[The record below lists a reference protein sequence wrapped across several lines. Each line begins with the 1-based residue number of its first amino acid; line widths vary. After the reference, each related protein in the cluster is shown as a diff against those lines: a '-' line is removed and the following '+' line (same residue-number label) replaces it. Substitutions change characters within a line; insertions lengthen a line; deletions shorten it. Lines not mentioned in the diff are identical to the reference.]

1 MENLVIN
8 QSDSTCPKTYW
19 LERLKGD
26 LPNIQLPSYKSQL
39 KETYK
44 NINSI
49 QYYFPET
56 LNKKISNL
64 NIEDEKDYFYVGLSV
79 LYVLFYKYGAG
90 KDIIINVDNDEK
102 LEINNKMGLRIV
114 VNPKENFQE
123 FYQRVKTI
131 ISHDIQHQ
139 YPYEDLLNHIT
150 FETGRATTFDI
161 AFNYVNCTEKGHSFI
176 EHNISFSLCNQFN
189 TLSLIVN
196 YNNDVYET
204 KIVRQ
209 FARHF
214 KQLFLDMLLHQETKI
229 ASLSCL
235 NEAEKKQFVY
245 DYNKTIVA
253 ENHNIGIHELFEQK
267 CEETPN
273 AVALRQQGNILTYK
287 ELNEKSNAVAHYL
300 IQQGIT
306 AETNVGAL
314 CTRSF
319 DMIIVLMGILKSG
332 GSYVPIDPAYPL
344 DRQRYIAENSKVK
357 VVLTNYDA
365 ELETSMPNVAF
376 EHVDKID
383 YQANTS
389 NPNIDI
395 KGTQLAYTIY
405 TSGSTGRPKGVM
417 IEHYSA
423 VNLIRWV
430 NERFNVNQDDK
441 MLFITPVCFDLSVYD
456 IFGMLAAGG
465 SVVIVKKK
473 EIEDFQVLKNII
485 KKERITFWD
494 SVPTTFNYLVMQLE
508 EEASEVI
515 PDLRLVFMS
524 GDWIPVQLPDKA
536 KTFFPKA
543 EIISLGGAT
552 EGTVWSNYFPIEKVD
567 EEWSSI
573 PYGKPIRNNYFY
585 VLDENL
591 NPVPEGVIGEL
602 HIGGIGVARGYDND
616 PEKTGKSFILDP
628 FSTELGGR
636 MYKTGDLGRW
646 LPGGNMEF
654 MGRKDYQVKI
664 NGHRV
669 ELEEIINVLNDVKS
683 ISEAY
688 VLAKDNKTGSKYLVA
703 YVVSKE
709 EKEIAVLK
717 KELMAVLHEKL
728 PEYMVPRLYIPL
740 AELPLTPNGKIDRKR
755 LPDPAES
762 TLHLEIEQVLPAT
775 ETEKK
780 VASIWRQIL
789 KVEEIGIHE
798 DFVIL
803 GGDSLKGIMCIN
815 DCFRE
820 FKIKINTEDFFENS
834 TIEKLSKYIDFIVQ
848 QKNLD
853 VSNYNAFEL

>member
-1 MENLVIN
+1 MENLVTN
-8 QSDSTCPKTYW
+8 QPDISCPKTYW

-26 LPNIQLPSYKSQL
+26 LPNIQLPSYKSQC
-39 KETYK
+39 KEIDK

-56 LNKKISNL
+56 LNEKISNL
-64 NIEDEKDYFYVGLSV
+64 NIENEKDYFYVGLSV

-90 KDIIINVDNDEK
+90 KDIIIDVNTDKNTDAE
-102 LEINNKMGLRIV
+102 NKMSARIII
-114 VNPKENFQE
+114 NPEENFQE
-123 FYQRVKTI
+123 FYQRIKTV

-150 FETGRATTFDI
+150 FETGRATTFNI
-161 AFNYVNCTEKGHSFI
+161 AFNYVDCTEKGHSFT
-176 EHNISFSLCNQFN
+176 EYDISFSLCNQFN

-196 YNNDVYET
+196 YNKDVYET
-204 KIVRQ
+204 KVVRQ
-209 FARHF
+209 FARHY
-214 KQLFLDMLLHQETKI
+214 KQLLLEMLLHQENKI
-229 ASLSCL
+229 AELSCL

-273 AVALRQQGNILTYK
+273 AVALRQQENILTYK

-300 IQQGIT
+300 IQQGII

-365 ELETSMPNVAF
+365 ELKASMPNVAF
-376 EHVDKID
+376 KHVSEVDFQK
-383 YQANTS
+383 NTS
-389 NPNIDI
+389 NPNIEI

-485 KKERITFWD
+485 KNEGITFWD

-524 GDWIPVQLPDKA
+524 GDWIPVQLPEKA
-536 KTFFPKA
+536 KVFFPKA

-552 EGTVWSNYFPIEKVD
+552 EGTVWSNYFPIENVN

-616 PEKTGKSFILDP
+616 PEKTEKSFIPDP

-646 LPGGNMEF
+646 LPSGNMEF

-709 EKEIAVLK
+709 EKEVAILK

-762 TLHLEIEQVLPAT
+762 ALHLEIEQVLPST

-780 VASIWRQIL
+780 IASIWSQIL

-820 FKIKINTEDFFENS
+820 FKIKISTEDFFENS
-834 TIEKLSKYIDFIVQ
+834 TIEKLSKYIDFILN
-848 QKNLD
+848 QKNID
-853 VSNYNAFEL
+853 VSKLNSIDL

>member
-1 MENLVIN
+1 MENTVIN
-8 QSDSTCPKTYW
+8 TETTCPKTYW

-39 KETYK
+39 KENQK
-44 NINSI
+44 NSNSI
-49 QYYFPET
+49 QYYFPEE
-56 LNKKISNL
+56 LNAKISSL
-64 NIEDEKDYFYVGLSV
+64 QIENKKDYFYVGLSV
-79 LYVLFYKYGAG
+79 LYILFYKYGAG
-90 KDIIINVDNDEK
+90 KDIIINVDTDENI
-102 LEINNKMGLRIV
+102 EAGNKMSTRIII
-114 VNPKENFQE
+114 NPEENFQQ

-131 ISHDIQHQ
+131 ITSDIQHQ
-139 YPYEDLLNHIT
+139 YAYEDLLNHIA
-150 FETGRATTFDI
+150 FETGHNTTFNI
-161 AFNYVNCTEKGHSFI
+161 AFNYVDCTEKGHAFT
-176 EHNISFSLCNQFN
+176 EHDISFSLCNQFN

-196 YNNDVYET
+196 YNSDIYET
-204 KIVRQ
+204 KVVRQ

-214 KQLFLDMLLHQETKI
+214 KQLFTEMLLHQETKI

-235 NEAEKKQFVY
+235 NEIEKKQFLY
-245 DYNKTIVA
+245 DYNKTIVT
-253 ENHNIGIHELFEQK
+253 ENQDVGMHELFEQK
-267 CEETPN
+267 CIETPN
-273 AVALRQQGNILTYK
+273 AVALQQHGNILTYK

-300 IQQGIT
+300 IQQCIT

-332 GSYVPIDPAYPL
+332 GSYVPIDPTYPL
-344 DRQRYIAENSKVK
+344 DRQKYIAENSKVK

-365 ELETSMPNVAF
+365 ELKTSMPNVTF
-376 EHVDKID
+376 KHVTEVDFQKH
-383 YQANTS
+383 TS

-423 VNLIRWV
+423 VNLICWV
-430 NERFNVNQDDK
+430 NERFSVNEHDK
-441 MLFITPVCFDLSVYD
+441 MLFITSVCFDLSVYD

-473 EIEDFQVLKNII
+473 EIEDFQLLKNII
-485 KKERITFWD
+485 KNEGITFWD

-508 EEASEVI
+508 EEASEVL

-524 GDWIPVQLPDKA
+524 GDWIPVQLPEKA
-536 KTFFPKA
+536 KTFFPNA

-552 EGTVWSNYFPIEKVD
+552 EGTVWSNYFPIENVN

-616 PEKTGKSFILDP
+616 PEKTEKSFIPDP

-646 LPGGNMEF
+646 LPSGNMEF

-664 NGHRV
+664 NGNRV

-703 YVVSKE
+703 YVVAKE
-709 EKEIAVLK
+709 EKAINILK
-717 KELMAVLHEKL
+717 KELMTILHEKL

-755 LPDPAES
+755 LPDPMDTIVLA
-762 TLHLEIEQVLPAT
+762 EIEQVKPST

-780 VASIWRQIL
+780 IAKIWSQIL
-789 KVEEIGIHE
+789 KVNQIGIHE

-820 FKIKINTEDFFENS
+820 FKIKIDTEDFFENS
-834 TIEKLSKYIDFIVQ
+834 TIEKLAKYIDFILN
-848 QKNLD
+848 QKSID
-853 VSNYNAFEL
+853 VSKFNSIDL